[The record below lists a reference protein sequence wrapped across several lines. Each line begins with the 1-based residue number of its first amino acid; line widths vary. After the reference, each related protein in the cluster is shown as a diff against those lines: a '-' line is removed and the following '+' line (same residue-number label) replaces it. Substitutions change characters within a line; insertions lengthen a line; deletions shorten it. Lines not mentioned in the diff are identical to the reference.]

1 MVKAVIL
8 RPTADGLAYYV
19 HPDDGGTAVAVPVS
33 LDTAAE
39 NIRLLADFLAS
50 EIGDLRLA
58 NFRAEEAFAFIAA
71 RKTCECD
78 PPAPLAETIIDV
90 ETAAAAVAIRAG
102 LEEDET
108 E

>member
-8 RPTADGLAYYV
+8 RPAQDGLAYYV
-19 HPDDGGTAVAVPVS
+19 HLDDGTAVAVPVS

-39 NIRLLADFLAS
+39 NIRLLAEFLAG
-50 EIGDLRLA
+50 EIEDLRLA

-71 RKTCECD
+71 RKMCECE
-78 PPAPLAETIIDV
+78 PQAPLAETIVDPEV
-90 ETAAAAVAIRAG
+90 VAAAVIIRAG

>member
-8 RPTADGLAYYV
+8 RPTADGLAYFV
-19 HPDDGGTAVAVPVS
+19 HLEDGTAVAVPVS

-39 NIRLLADFLAS
+39 NTRLLADFLAS
-50 EIGDLRLA
+50 EIDDLRLA

-71 RKTCECD
+71 SKMCECE
-78 PPAPLAETIIDV
+78 PQAPLAETIIDPEV
-90 ETAAAAVAIRAG
+90 VAAAAMIRAG

>member
-8 RPTADGLAYYV
+8 RPTEDGLAYYV
-19 HPDDGGTAVAVPVS
+19 HLEDGTAVPVPVS

-39 NIRLLADFLAS
+39 NIRLLAEFLAS
-50 EIGDLRLA
+50 EIDDLRLA
-58 NFRAEEAFAFIAA
+58 GFRAEEAFAFIAA
-71 RKTCECD
+71 RKVCECE
-78 PPAPLAETIIDV
+78 PPAPLHEKIVDPEV
-90 ETAAAAVAIRAG
+90 VAAAALIRPG

>member
-8 RPTADGLAYYV
+8 RPIHDGLAYYV
-19 HPDDGGTAVAVPVS
+19 HLEDGTAVAVPVS

-50 EIGDLRLA
+50 EIDDLRLA
-58 NFRAEEAFAFIAA
+58 GFRAEEAFAFIAA
-71 RKTCECD
+71 RKPCECD
-78 PPAPLAETIIDV
+78 PPAPLAEKIVDPEV
-90 ETAAAAVAIRAG
+90 VAAAALIRAG

>member
-8 RPTADGLAYYV
+8 RPTADGLAYFV

-50 EIGDLRLA
+50 EIHAEESFAEMAARLA
-58 NFRAEEAFAFIAA
+58 DSTAA
-71 RKTCECD
+71 SISGARPSKLCECD
-78 PPAPLAETIIDV
+78 V
-90 ETAAAAVAIRAG
+90 EIRDG
-102 LEEDET
+102 LE
-108 E
+108 